1 MAGSDRAGAVKTTS
15 ERPRE
20 SAKTPAAG
28 SSHNLPRRVGAYT
41 LFDFIGRGGMAE
53 IFLARAHTDLGAVRL
68 CVVKEILPEF
78 SQNKDFA
85 DMLTFEAKLA
95 ARLSHANIVQV
106 FDLGRADGHLFIAM
120 EYVEGLDLNA
130 LLRRCTMEKVSLPVE
145 FAIGIVCEALR
156 GLDYAH
162 RRVDDLG
169 KPLGI
174 VHRDVSPSNLLIS
187 FDGEVKLCDFG
198 IAKANELVEAGDPRG
213 GNTTESAENIKG
225 KAGYMSPE
233 QARGQAIDARADVFS
248 AGILLWE
255 LASGHRMYKPSSDVP
270 LLEQA
275 RRAEITQPK
284 KRDLPEEDLLHQVI
298 MKALAV
304 DREQRY
310 ATAADLVTALDDYM
324 AKAKLVMSPLRLG
337 DWMNQHF
344 GAEITVQRRAR
355 EQALSAKSLPPM
367 AIAPREKSP
376 ADAAKV
382 EELYGPSSL
391 VGAAMDV
398 AARNAGESQKS
409 LPGAAEKKDD
419 QSGPLVDPEY
429 EKKKML
435 IVFAVLLVVVMV
447 VLAVLSRRP

>member
-1 MAGSDRAGAVKTTS
+1 MSEVAKTSS

-20 SAKTPAAG
+20 SGKAP
-28 SSHNLPRRVGAYT
+28 SSSQNLPRRVGVYT

-53 IFLARAHTDLGAVRL
+53 IFLARAHTELGAIRL

-78 SQNKDFA
+78 SENKEFA
-85 DMLTFEAKLA
+85 EMLTFEAKLA

-106 FDLGRADGHLFIAM
+106 FDLGRTDGHLFIAM

-145 FAIGIVCEALR
+145 FAIGIICEVLR

-162 RRVDDLG
+162 RRTDDAGLA
-169 KPLGI
+169 LGI
-174 VHRDVSPSNLLIS
+174 VHRDVSPSNVLVS

-198 IAKANELVEAGDPRG
+198 IAKANELVEAPAQSG
-213 GNTTESAENIKG
+213 ESGVSDENIKG

-233 QARGQAIDARADVFS
+233 QARGGDVDARADVFS

-275 RRAEITQPK
+275 RRAEIGEPR
-284 KRDLPEEDLLHQVI
+284 KRSLPEEELLHEVI

-304 DREQRY
+304 DPDKRY
-310 ATAADLVTALDDYM
+310 ATAADLVSALEDYM
-324 AKAKLVMSPLRLG
+324 AKAKLQMSPLRLG
-337 DWMNQHF
+337 GWMSEHF
-344 GAEITVQRRAR
+344 GAEITMQRRAR
-355 EQALSAKSLPPM
+355 EQALSAQSLPPM
-367 AIAPREKSP
+367 PISGERSP
-376 ADAAKV
+376 TEASQV

-398 AARNAGESQKS
+398 KKS
-409 LPGAAEKKDD
+409 EGKGLASDASEPDLDK
-419 QSGPLVDPEY
+419 PRVDLDY
-429 EKKKML
+429 EKKKRMMV
-435 IVFAVLLVVVMV
+435 IFAVLLAIVVVAL
-447 VLAVLSRRP
+447 VLLTRKP

>member
-1 MAGSDRAGAVKTTS
+1 MSEPAKTNS

-20 SAKTPAAG
+20 SGKTPS
-28 SSHNLPRRVGAYT
+28 SSHNLPRRVGGYT

-78 SQNKDFA
+78 SENKEFA

-145 FAIGIVCEALR
+145 FAIGIICEVLR

-162 RRVDDLG
+162 RRKGEDGL
-169 KPLGI
+169 PLGI
-174 VHRDVSPSNLLIS
+174 VHRDVSPSNVLVS

-198 IAKANELVEAGDPRG
+198 IAKANELAPPPSSG
-213 GNTTESAENIKG
+213 GASDDNIKG

-233 QARGQAIDARADVFS
+233 QARGADVDARADVFS

-255 LASGHRMYKPSSDVP
+255 LASGHRMYKPSSNVP

-275 RRAEITQPK
+275 RRAEIAAPR
-284 KRDLPEEDLLHQVI
+284 KRDLPEEDLLHSVI
-298 MKALAV
+298 MKSLAV

-310 ATAADLVTALDDYM
+310 ATAADLVTALSDYM
-324 AKAKLVMSPLRLG
+324 ATAKLQMSPLRLG
-337 DWMNQHF
+337 AFMSEHF
-344 GAEITVQRRAR
+344 GAEITSQRRSR
-355 EQALSAKSLPPM
+355 EQALSAQSLPPM
-367 AIAPREKSP
+367 PISSERTPTEAS
-376 ADAAKV
+376 KV

-398 AARNAGESQKS
+398 KKS
-409 LPGAAEKKDD
+409 GGKGAASDASEPDLD
-419 QSGPLVDPEY
+419 RPRIDADY
-429 EKKKML
+429 EKKKRMA
-435 IVFAVLLVVVMV
+435 IIFAVLLVVVIAA
-447 VLAVLSRRP
+447 LAILTRRP

>member
-1 MAGSDRAGAVKTTS
+1 MSGVAKTNS

-20 SAKTPAAG
+20 SANAP
-28 SSHNLPRRVGAYT
+28 SSSQNLPRRVGGYT

-53 IFLARAHTDLGAVRL
+53 IFLARAHTELGAVRL

-78 SQNKDFA
+78 SENKEFS

-145 FAIGIVCEALR
+145 FAIGIICEALR

-162 RRVDDLG
+162 RRNDDEG
-169 KPLGI
+169 QPLGI
-174 VHRDVSPSNLLIS
+174 VHRDVSPSNVLVS

-198 IAKANELVEAGDPRG
+198 IAKANELVETPAKIDAAAG
-213 GNTTESAENIKG
+213 ENIKG

-233 QARGQAIDARADVFS
+233 QARGEPVDARADVFS

-275 RRAEITQPK
+275 RRAEIAEPRKQG
-284 KRDLPEEDLLHQVI
+284 LPEEELLHAVI
-298 MKALAV
+298 TRALSV
-304 DREQRY
+304 DREKRY
-310 ATAADLVTALDDYM
+310 ATAADLVTALEEYM
-324 AKAKLVMSPLRLG
+324 TKAKLQMSPLRLG
-337 DWMNQHF
+337 DWMSEHF
-344 GAEITVQRRAR
+344 GAEITVQRRVR

-367 AIAPREKSP
+367 PIP
-376 ADAAKV
+376 ARDRGASAAEV
-382 EELYGPSSL
+382 EGLYGPSSL

-398 AARNAGESQKS
+398 KKREGKGLADDTSEPE
-409 LPGAAEKKDD
+409 LPK
-419 QSGPLVDPEY
+419 PVVDLEY
-429 EKKKML
+429 AKKKRL
-435 IVFAVLLVVVMV
+435 LVVLAVLLVVIVAA
-447 VLAVLSRRP
+447 LAFLTRKL

>member
-1 MAGSDRAGAVKTTS
+1 MSEAAKTSS

-20 SAKTPAAG
+20 SAKTPAG
-28 SSHNLPRRVGAYT
+28 PSSQNLPRRVGAYT

-78 SQNKDFA
+78 SENKEFA
-85 DMLTFEAKLA
+85 EMLTFEAKLA
-95 ARLSHANIVQV
+95 VRLSHANIVQV

-145 FAIGIVCEALR
+145 FAIGIITEVLR

-162 RRVDDLG
+162 RRTDDEG
-169 KPLGI
+169 RPLGI
-174 VHRDVSPSNLLIS
+174 VHRDVSPSNVLVS

-198 IAKANELVEAGDPRG
+198 IAKANEIVEIEGSGATD
-213 GNTTESAENIKG
+213 ENIKG

-233 QARGQAIDARADVFS
+233 QARGESVDARADVFS

-270 LLEQA
+270 LLVQA
-275 RRAEITQPK
+275 RLADISAPK
-284 KRDLPEEDLLHQVI
+284 KRGLPEEELLHSVI

-304 DREQRY
+304 DRDKRY
-310 ATAADLVTALDDYM
+310 ATAADLVTALEDYM

-337 DWMNQHF
+337 AFMSEHF

-367 AIAPREKSP
+367 AVAKPIAPSARGS
-376 ADAAKV
+376 A

-398 AARNAGESQKS
+398 
-409 LPGAAEKKDD
+409 EKGGDKGLANDASEPD
-419 QSGPLVDPEY
+419 LDKPRVDPEY
-429 EKKKML
+429 EKKKRML
-435 IVFAVLLVVVMV
+435 IIFAVLLVVVIA
-447 VLAVLSRRP
+447 VLAILSRKP

>member
-1 MAGSDRAGAVKTTS
+1 M
-15 ERPRE
+15 
-20 SAKTPAAG
+20 
-28 SSHNLPRRVGAYT
+28 NLPRRLGAYT
-41 LFDFIGRGGMAE
+41 LFDFVGRGGMAE

-78 SQNKDFA
+78 SENKEFA

-95 ARLSHANIVQV
+95 VRLSHANIVQV
-106 FDLGRADGHLFIAM
+106 FDLGRADNHLFIAM

-145 FAIGIVCEALR
+145 FAIGIITEVLR

-162 RRVDDLG
+162 RRIDDDA

-174 VHRDVSPSNLLIS
+174 VHRDVSPSNVLVS

-198 IAKANELVEAGDPRG
+198 IAKANELVETAHSNDA
-213 GNTTESAENIKG
+213 SDENIKG

-233 QARGQAIDARADVFS
+233 QARGENVDARADVFS

-275 RRAEITQPK
+275 RKAEIAPPK
-284 KRDLPEEDLLHQVI
+284 KRGLPEEELLHSII

-304 DREQRY
+304 KRDERY
-310 ATAADLVTALDDYM
+310 ATAADLVTALEGYM

-337 DWMNQHF
+337 DWMSEHF
-344 GAEITVQRRAR
+344 GAEITSQRRAR

-367 AIAPREKSP
+367 AIAPRPTEP
-376 ADAAKV
+376 GKV

-391 VGAAMDV
+391 ASAVMDV
-398 AARNAGESQKS
+398 EKGSEKALREDTSQPDLDKR
-409 LPGAAEKKDD
+409 PVD
-419 QSGPLVDPEY
+419 QDY
-429 EKKKML
+429 EKKKRML
-435 IVFAVLLVVVMV
+435 IIFAALLVIVVI
-447 VLAVLSRRP
+447 VLAILTRKP

>member
-1 MAGSDRAGAVKTTS
+1 MSEVAKTSS

-20 SAKTPAAG
+20 SAKTPVG
-28 SSHNLPRRVGAYT
+28 SSSHNLPRRVGVYT

-53 IFLARAHTDLGAVRL
+53 IFLARAHTELGAVRL

-78 SQNKDFA
+78 SENKEFA
-85 DMLTFEAKLA
+85 EMLTFEAKLA

-106 FDLGRADGHLFIAM
+106 FDLGRTDGHLFIAM

-145 FAIGIVCEALR
+145 FAIGIIVEALR

-162 RRVDDLG
+162 RRNDDDG

-174 VHRDVSPSNLLIS
+174 VHRDVSPSNVLVS

-198 IAKANELVEAGDPRG
+198 IAKANELVEPAQGSVASD
-213 GNTTESAENIKG
+213 ENIKG

-233 QARGQAIDARADVFS
+233 QARGESVDARADVFS

-275 RRAEITQPK
+275 RRAEITEPR
-284 KRDLPEEDLLHQVI
+284 KRGLPEEELLHSVI
-298 MKALAV
+298 MKALSV

-310 ATAADLVTALDDYM
+310 ATAADLLTALEAYM

-344 GAEITVQRRAR
+344 GAEITMQRRAR

-367 AIAPREKSP
+367 AIGKGPTEPS
-376 ADAAKV
+376 KV

-398 AARNAGESQKS
+398 AKGGGKGLAGDASEPDLDK
-409 LPGAAEKKDD
+409 PR
-419 QSGPLVDPEY
+419 VDPEY
-429 EKKKML
+429 EKKKKML
-435 IVFAVLLVVVMV
+435 IVFAVLLVVVIAA
-447 VLAVLSRRP
+447 LAILTRKP